1 MEADFCFHES
11 NKSQAWEIL
20 KETLQTKQPHRII
33 IKPWK
38 NKRSLSQNATAHMWF
53 GEISRYLISNGAK
66 YSPEE
71 VKEMLKHTFLGY
83 EVIEIMDVTT
93 QLIERVRTLKRTS
106 KLDTG
111 DMFQFMERV
120 EQWAAS
126 IGCFVTIP
134 DNSEYMKLKQEQ
146 DK

>member
-38 NKRSLSQNATAHMWF
+38 NKRSLSQNATAHLWF
-53 GEISRYLISNGAK
+53 GEISRYLCANGAK
-66 YSPEE
+66 YSLEE

-93 QLIERVRTLKRTS
+93 QLTERVRTLKRTS

-120 EQWAAS
+120 EQWAVS

-134 DNSEYMKLKQEQ
+134 ANSEYMKLKQEQ

>member
-38 NKRSLSQNATAHMWF
+38 DIRSIPQNNTFHLWC
-53 GEISRYLISNGAK
+53 GEISRYLNKNNAK
-66 YSPEE
+66 LTPED
-71 VKEMLKHTFLGY
+71 VKDALKHTFLGY
-83 EVIEIMDVTT
+83 EVIEAIDLTT
-93 QLIERVRTLKRTS
+93 QLTERVRTLRKTS

-111 DMFQFMERV
+111 EMFYFMAQV
-120 EQWAAS
+120 EKWAFD
-126 IGCFVTIP
+126 IGCLVTIP
-134 DNSEYMKLKQEQ
+134 NNSQYMKLKQEQ

>member
-66 YSPEE
+66 YSPED

-93 QLIERVRTLKRTS
+93 QLTERVRTLKRTS

-120 EQWAAS
+120 EQWAVS
-126 IGCFVTIP
+126 IGC
-134 DNSEYMKLKQEQ
+134 
-146 DK
+146 

>member
-38 NKRSLSQNATAHMWF
+38 STRSLSQNSTAHMWF
-53 GEISRYLISNGAK
+53 GEISRYLKSNGAK
-66 YSPEE
+66 FSPEE

-93 QLIERVRTLKRTS
+93 QLTERVRTLKRTS

>member
-38 NKRSLSQNATAHMWF
+38 NKRSLSQNSTAHLWF
-53 GEISRYLISNGAK
+53 GEISRYLCANGAT
-66 YSPEE
+66 YSSEE

-83 EVIEIMDVTT
+83 EVVDRVDFST
-93 QLIERVRTLKRTS
+93 QEVEHVRTLRHTS

-111 DMFQFMERV
+111 EMFYFMTQV

-134 DNSEYMKLKQEQ
+134 VNSEYMKLKQEQ

>member
-126 IGCFVTIP
+126 IGYFVTIP

>member
-38 NKRSLSQNATAHMWF
+38 DIRSIPQNSTFHMWC
-53 GEISRYLISNGAK
+53 GEISRYLNKNNAK
-66 YSPEE
+66 LTPED
-71 VKEMLKHTFLGY
+71 VKEALKHTFLGY
-83 EVIEIMDVTT
+83 EVIEAIDLTT
-93 QLIERVRTLKRTS
+93 QLTERIRTLRKTS

-111 DMFQFMERV
+111 EMFYFMTQV
-120 EQWAAS
+120 EKWAFD
-126 IGCFVTIP
+126 IGCLVTIP
-134 DNSEYMKLKQEQ
+134 NNSQYMKLKQEQ

>member
-33 IKPWK
+33 IKPWR
-38 NKRSLSQNATAHMWF
+38 NTRSLSQNATAHMWF
-53 GEISRYLISNGAK
+53 GEISRYLCANGAT
-66 YSPEE
+66 YSSEE

-83 EVIEIMDVTT
+83 EVVDRVDFSNQEV
-93 QLIERVRTLKRTS
+93 EHVRTLRHTS

-111 DMFQFMERV
+111 EMFRFMEQV
-120 EQWAAS
+120 EQWAAG

-134 DNSEYMKLKQEQ
+134 ENSEYMKLKQEQ